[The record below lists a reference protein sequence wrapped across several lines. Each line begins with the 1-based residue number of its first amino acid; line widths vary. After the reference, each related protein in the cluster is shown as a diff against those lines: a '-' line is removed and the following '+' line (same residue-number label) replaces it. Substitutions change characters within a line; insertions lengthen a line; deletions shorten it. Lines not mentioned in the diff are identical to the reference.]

1 MAAIFLSSTCAL
13 SFVRLILME
22 VSLVKTVSNWKSSL
36 LRANREDGASQVSLT
51 ERYKVDCKM
60 YSVFEF

>member
-22 VSLVKTVSNWKSSL
+22 VSLVKTVFKLEIQS
-36 LRANREDGASQVSLT
+36 
-51 ERYKVDCKM
+51 
-60 YSVFEF
+60 FES